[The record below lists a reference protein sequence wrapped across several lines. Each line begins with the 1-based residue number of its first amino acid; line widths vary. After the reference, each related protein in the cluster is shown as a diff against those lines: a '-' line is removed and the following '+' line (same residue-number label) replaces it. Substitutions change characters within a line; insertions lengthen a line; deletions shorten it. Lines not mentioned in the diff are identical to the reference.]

1 MKTTFSVTFAMKR
14 RNFLNSSVYHAT
26 KSSARLVWKNIWGQ
40 TLRMVKWSRSHAC
53 SVAVRMSS
61 WKLISRHLALRQF
74 LRSMYGFDCKLTLTL
89 ILIFVGV
96 PVMAVLSMSENE
108 ALSAQKQFANVDKKS
123 A

>member
-1 MKTTFSVTFAMKR
+1 MKTTFSVTSAMKR

-26 KSSARLVWKNIWGQ
+26 KISARLVWKNIWGQ
-40 TLRMVKWSRSHAC
+40 TLRMVKWSRFHVC
-53 SVAVRMSS
+53 SMAVRMSS

-74 LRSMYGFDCKLTLTL
+74 LRSMHGFDCKLTLTL

-108 ALSAQKQFANVDKKS
+108 ALSAQKQFANVDKKF

>member
-1 MKTTFSVTFAMKR
+1 MKR

-26 KSSARLVWKNIWGQ
+26 KISARLVWKNIWGQ
-40 TLRMVKWSRSHAC
+40 TLRMVKWSRFHVC
-53 SVAVRMSS
+53 SMAVRMSS

-74 LRSMYGFDCKLTLTL
+74 LRSMHGFDCKLTLTL

-108 ALSAQKQFANVDKKS
+108 ALSAQKQFANVDKKF